1 MFFNMITA
9 INESKKLKIN
19 LYHAIVDVNL
29 IVEIVTYIKRRIM
42 IKDAVSAR
50 IQKNIRYYK
59 KRLYLESCYM

>member
-1 MFFNMITA
+1 MITA

-19 LYHAIVDVNL
+19 LYHAIVDVNF

>member
-1 MFFNMITA
+1 MITA

-19 LYHAIVDVNL
+19 LYHAIVDVNF

-59 KRLYLESCYM
+59 R

>member
-1 MFFNMITA
+1 MITA
-9 INESKKLKIN
+9 INESKKLTIN
-19 LYHAIVDVNL
+19 LYHAIVNVNL

>member
-19 LYHAIVDVNL
+19 LYHAIVDVNF